1 MTAQEAKP
9 LSGPSP
15 VTAEELEAIMRG
27 GAEGQ
32 QQPKPRRKKQK
43 TDPAAVPGSQER
55 SVSPAPSTAAVAAHH
70 QQHQQATGQAAM
82 SGPGQSAVPRDRV
95 SSSAVATASVE
106 ARLHGPAG
114 KSAPVSPAP
123 AQQTPNRPNL
133 GPSMTGQQPAGGES
147 AASAAAAGNAFVMP
161 PPRLSGV
168 AAAGQGTQQQPL
180 ASGRSGAAPSVQ
192 GVSVQPSAAVGLAA
206 TAGLSQAAAQQGR
219 APARPAESYG
229 GSVVSDGAWGTEEER
244 SERKRFRQEEKLRMK

>member
-1 MTAQEAKP
+1 MTAQEAQP
-9 LSGPSP
+9 LSGPSR

-27 GAEGQ
+27 GGEG

-55 SVSPAPSTAAVAAHH
+55 SLSPAPSTAAVAAHH

-114 KSAPVSPAP
+114 KPAPVSPAP
-123 AQQTPNRPNL
+123 AQQTAIRPNL

-147 AASAAAAGNAFVMP
+147 AASAAAAGSAFVMP

-192 GVSVQPSAAVGLAA
+192 GVSVQPSAAGLSA
-206 TAGLSQAAAQQGR
+206 TAGLPQAAAQQGR